1 MIELIGAKKGA
12 DAVVSVADGKEL
24 STTEKEIAQQY
35 PSLFSGFFARL
46 CVAVTLGVILL
57 VVGELVSYRQHL
69 PNAQDMMEPVINRNL
84 SHLNASER
92 EYWRE
97 YDTSHTFTYQ
107 PYVLWR
113 HKPFHGSM
121 INVSEDGIRQTL
133 HTQCEQ
139 GNFTIWMFGDSTL
152 WGVGSTD
159 DETIPS
165 FLAADYEREGRKVCV
180 INYGEGGWSNT
191 QEVIEL
197 LEQLKHAP
205 RRPDVV
211 IFYDGGTEA
220 FTALQ
225 SHQADL
231 PSNYSTFRNY
241 LETWSAEQR
250 PGFSYLQKT
259 NTHRL
264 LEKLAGNLPLRVE
277 ANGRSTMSDDEA
289 QSLAG
294 SILQNY
300 EQNMDVVGLL
310 AQKYGFRAIFTWYPV
325 LVAGHKRLTPYEQAA
340 EKEQERR
347 FPGITRMY
355 RAAYARCEQ
364 THRENLYYLGDVFN
378 NEPAWLFRGI
388 AHLKPKGNQIVADR
402 LFQIVE
408 QPSHPSNGKNVDAP
422 KPHDGQHARTK
433 PV

>member
-1 MIELIGAKKGA
+1 MIELIGAKEGA
-12 DAVVSVADGKEL
+12 DAVVSVADAKGV
-24 STTEKEIAQQY
+24 STTQKTIPPEYQ
-35 PSLFSGFFARL
+35 SLFSGFFIRF
-46 CVAVTLGVILL
+46 CVAVTLGVTLMVL
-57 VVGELVSYRQHL
+57 GELFSYRQHL

-84 SHLNASER
+84 TELNPSER
-92 EYWRE
+92 EYWRQ
-97 YDTSHTFTYQ
+97 YDTSHTFTYE

-121 INVSEDGIRQTL
+121 INVNERGIRKTS
-133 HTQCEQ
+133 HSQCEQ

-152 WGVGSTD
+152 WGVGATD

-165 FLAADYEREGRKVCV
+165 FLAGDYEREGRKACV
-180 INYGEGGWSNT
+180 VNYGEGGWSNT
-191 QEVIEL
+191 QEVIQL
-197 LEQLKHAP
+197 IEQLKHAA
-205 RRPDVV
+205 RKPDIV

-220 FTALQ
+220 FTAYQ
-225 SHQADL
+225 SQRADM
-231 PSNYSTFRNY
+231 PSNYSNFKNY

-264 LEKLAGNLPLRVE
+264 LQKLAGKLSPGVE
-277 ANGRSTMSDDEA
+277 GNRGSTMSDDEVE
-289 QSLAG
+289 SLAG

-364 THRENLYYLGDVFN
+364 THRENLYYLGDVFDD
-378 NEPAWLFRGI
+378 EPAWLFRGI
-388 AHLKPKGNQIVADR
+388 AHLKPQGNEIVADR

-408 QPSHPSNGKNVDAP
+408 
-422 KPHDGQHARTK
+422 
-433 PV
+433 